1 MFETKLI
8 NMKKIKKPMKKYYL
22 KICLENAIEYTIW
35 NNYEVLNKIRRD
47 IMERKKALDQNEYME
62 KFYLIKFDCDCV
74 IDVSRVI
81 MMVITDKTD

>member
-1 MFETKLI
+1 
-8 NMKKIKKPMKKYYL
+8 
-22 KICLENAIEYTIW
+22 
-35 NNYEVLNKIRRD
+35 
-47 IMERKKALDQNEYME
+47 MERKKALDQNEYME